1 MVLQTV
7 SAVLYFLSPWLGLPH
22 LLQKCALTLSY
33 RLSMLAPPMC
43 HDDGRNVCLGLDAD
57 RLLPMSQLPPRSGE
71 PTTYAPRL
79 TSLQVYLATW
89 LRYQLNHQ
97 QHPFL

>member
-43 HDDGRNVCLGLDAD
+43 HDDGRNVSLGLDAA

-71 PTTYAPRL
+71 PT